1 MVRVYMLDYYTA
13 CSRAALIH
21 GHSTT
26 RTRRRAADAEDGLS
40 VQARRILAGI
50 QKKDVARLATA
61 DVQIIPPPVF
71 MKEVAIAG
79 SGRTVGGGGVG
90 EVETVKQKLSH
101 YMRAMPTGARNTIP
115 CVALVQDNGDDG
127 YVLSIPSLGILTEK
141 GVVDVNN
148 GGPADASPTASDPV
162 LSSVLYYCQRSLFHS
177 AYKQCETALR
187 RRTSD
192 PILMF
197 WKAFSLIMQGKSG
210 EALREL
216 EPLQEKRDLMLACP
230 AAMVF
235 AHERCK
241 LVDHEA
247 MHELQA
253 KLTIA
258 SSSNNVSD
266 RALIQMALFYWQTGQ
281 HDQARAYLKKVVEAG
296 PVSGNPGRASAV
308 AKSPQTPGAN
318 SGAGSTSYWMAVTF
332 MGWVDLTCGQD
343 SLVSRSNSWFDKILD
358 EFNPKDLD
366 AMLGRL
372 QYLRTTRQKL
382 AVALDIN
389 SQIITYHT
397 SFIPAYIERMYVLL
411 EMGSWELVV
420 EAAQRVST
428 LSPDS
433 IDTYAVL
440 CLNEL
445 CREGRAKVAANHL
458 SNLNLAISK
467 TEPSNAGLY
476 FSMAQAFSRLA
487 GRRES
492 VLEQTLSLAAK
503 AVEIDSSRVEFKCE
517 LGFIHFLL
525 GNLDKATEIYRT
537 AFAQNSH
544 DMTAMHGLIKCFIY
558 KGRFDEAEEQ
568 IEFLEAVQSTNM
580 SAETSYLSSLMARYK
595 YHNIDKQA
603 RYLKHAYEL
612 VRKSLTSKMIGLSY
626 YVKTNPDFLMELA
639 LDFLENCPQSAR
651 REGEEL
657 HPFLVNAYEILLQII
672 KIAPG
677 STEACYSLG
686 KVKYLMGDM
695 VAAQS
700 MANNCL
706 KLDSTHPNAHVLIA
720 QIQLSNGNTKGCL
733 AALDNGLSN
742 NFEVRH
748 IVLFHILKAKAL
760 KIQGNNDE
768 ALKVL
773 NSAMGMSVMRESEE
787 RHLPTVKRSDITPT
801 VADKASLYLE
811 LADAFSKTKNSV
823 DAAKVMEE
831 ASRIFGN
838 TSESHRIVLANA
850 DLALERGEIDTALV
864 ILSNIGPSH
873 LSFVQ
878 AKSKMG
884 MIYLT
889 QKKDRKA
896 YARCYG
902 DLYDRHK
909 TVETCIL
916 LGEAYMNIQ
925 EPEKAIEVYE
935 NGLDTFDDGSVLA
948 CKIGKALV
956 KTHDYARAISYYE
969 TALGKNTPNAASL
982 RFDLAELYFKL
993 KNYQDVERVV
1003 FEALDHPKSD
1013 DSTVLALDVKLNLLH
1028 AKGCRA
1034 SGKYDFAITHFTKSR
1049 DLQLRILSAESITS
1063 DSSELKAVVAD
1074 ICFELG
1080 ETYANNM
1087 GDLNQAL
1094 VHYNEAL
1101 QYQLMHQKSILAIC
1115 KHSITRNDLTTAQS
1129 QCTALLRSDPDN
1141 QAATIIMAELQFLSN
1156 SYSAAVSHFK
1166 TLLEKQPTQFFALR
1180 KAIEMMRR
1188 AGKMSESQQFFDIV
1202 EKSSF
1207 GRKILLHAG
1216 YHFCK
1221 GLQYRYTNSPNE
1233 ALKEFNYA
1241 RRDAEWGTESLFN
1254 MIEIF
1259 LNPDNETMGGDVL
1272 EAAADSSGSGD
1283 QTDADILALLT
1294 ADKLLKE
1301 LPQNPKSIRAQILE
1315 CHAWMAT
1322 KQKTEIERALAHFT
1336 QILQEET
1343 DHVPSLL
1350 GIAVAYMLLKQPPR
1364 ARNQLKR
1371 IVKMEWNVQYADDF
1385 ERAWLLLAD
1394 IHIQGGKYDLATDL
1408 LKRCLAQNKSC
1419 SKAYEYLGYI
1429 MEKEASYKDAAD
1441 SYTSAW
1447 KLERESNASI
1457 GFKLAFNYLKAKK
1470 FVEAIEVCHKVLKM
1484 YPDYPKIRKEILDKA
1499 RGSLRV

>member
-1 MVRVYMLDYYTA
+1 MFSSDQVT
-13 CSRAALIH
+13 S
-21 GHSTT
+21 G
-26 RTRRRAADAEDGLS
+26 GN
-40 VQARRILAGI
+40 
-50 QKKDVARLATA
+50 AT
-61 DVQIIPPPVF
+61 
-71 MKEVAIAG
+71 
-79 SGRTVGGGGVG
+79 
-90 EVETVKQKLSH
+90 
-101 YMRAMPTGARNTIP
+101 
-115 CVALVQDNGDDG
+115 
-127 YVLSIPSLGILTEK
+127 
-141 GVVDVNN
+141 
-148 GGPADASPTASDPV
+148 SDPV

-192 PILMF
+192 PVLMF
-197 WKAFSLIMQGKSG
+197 WKAFALIMQGKSG

-216 EPLQEKRDLMLACP
+216 ESLQEKRDLVLACP

-266 RALIQMALFYWQTGQ
+266 RALIQMGLFYWQTGQ
-281 HDQARAYLKKVVEAG
+281 HEQARAYLKKVIETG
-296 PVSGNPGRASAV
+296 PMGSGGGNTSARSSV
-308 AKSPQTPGAN
+308 VKSPQGAN
-318 SGAGSTSYWMAVTF
+318 GAGAGSSTFWMAVTF
-332 MGWVDLTCGQD
+332 MGWVDLTCGQET
-343 SLVSRSNSWFDKILD
+343 LVSKSYTWFDKILE
-358 EFNPKDLD
+358 EFNQKDLD
-366 AMLGRL
+366 ALLGRL

-389 SQIITYHT
+389 SQIITYHA

-445 CREGRAKVAANHL
+445 CREGRAKVASNHL

-467 TEPSNAGLY
+467 SEPSNAGLY
-476 FSMAQAFSRLA
+476 YSMAQAFSRLA
-487 GRRES
+487 GRKETI
-492 VLEQTLSLAAK
+492 LEQTLSLASK
-503 AVEIDSSRVEFKCE
+503 AVEIEPSKVEYKCE

-525 GNLDKATEIYRT
+525 GNIDKATELYRT

-568 IEFLEAVQSTNM
+568 IEFLDAVQSTTM
-580 SAETSYLSSLMARYK
+580 SAETSYLSSLMAKYK
-595 YHNIDKQA
+595 YRNIEKQTK
-603 RYLKHAYEL
+603 YLKQAYEL
-612 VRKSLTSKMIGLSY
+612 VRKSLTSKIIGLSY

-639 LDFLENCPQSAR
+639 LDFLENCPQTSR

-677 STEACYSLG
+677 SVEACFSLA
-686 KVKYLMGDM
+686 KVKYLMGDY
-695 VAAQS
+695 VAAQT
-700 MANNCL
+700 MANSCL
-706 KLDSTHPNAHVLIA
+706 KLDSTHLKAYVLVA
-720 QIQLSNGNTKGCL
+720 QIQLANRNAKGCL
-733 AALDNGLSN
+733 ASLDNGLSN

-748 IVLFHILKAKAL
+748 ILQFHILKAKAL
-760 KIQGNNDE
+760 KAQGNNDD

-773 NSAMGMSVMRESEE
+773 VGAMGMSIMRESEE
-787 RHLPTVKRSDITPT
+787 KVLPSVKRSDLIPT
-801 VADKASLYLE
+801 TSEKATLYLE
-811 LADAFSKTKNSV
+811 LADTYSKAKNTV
-823 DAAKVMEE
+823 DATRVMED
-831 ASRIFGN
+831 ASRIFGG

-850 DLALERGEIDTALV
+850 NLTLERGEVDAALV

-873 LSFVQ
+873 QSFVQ

-884 MIYLT
+884 AIYLNH
-889 QKKDRKA
+889 KKDRKA
-896 YARCYG
+896 YARCYS

-909 TVETCIL
+909 TVQTCIL
-916 LGEAYMNIQ
+916 LGEAFMNIQ

-935 NGLDTFDDGSVLA
+935 NGLDTFDDASVLA

-969 TALGKNTPNAASL
+969 TALGKNSPNATSL

-993 KNYQDVERVV
+993 KNYEDVERVV

-1013 DSTVLALDVKLNLLH
+1013 DSTVISLDVKLNILG
-1028 AKGCRA
+1028 AKAARA
-1034 SGKYDFAITHFTKSR
+1034 NGKLDTAIAGFTKAR
-1049 DLQLRILSAESITS
+1049 DLQLRIISGESVS
-1063 DSSELKAVVAD
+1063 NDLAELKGTVAN

-1080 ETYANNM
+1080 ETHSNQMN
-1087 GDLNQAL
+1087 DINQAL
-1094 VHYNEAL
+1094 VYYNEAIHHYPL
-1101 QYQLMHQKSILAIC
+1101 HQKSVLAIC
-1115 KHSITRNDLTTAQS
+1115 RLSITKNDLTTAQS
-1129 QCTALLRSDPDN
+1129 QCTSLLRADPDN
-1141 QAATIIMAELQFLSN
+1141 QAATIIMAELQFLNN
-1156 SYSAAVSHFK
+1156 SYSAAVSHYK
-1166 TLLEKQPTQFFALR
+1166 TLLEKQPLQFSALQ
-1180 KAIEMMRR
+1180 KAVEMMRR
-1188 AGKMSESQQFFDIV
+1188 AGKMSDAQQFFDLV
-1202 EKSSF
+1202 EKGSY
-1207 GRKILLHAG
+1207 GRKILLSAG

-1241 RRDAEWGTESLFN
+1241 RRDSEWGQESLYN

-1283 QTDADILALLT
+1283 QSDADILALLT

-1301 LPQNPKSIRAQILE
+1301 LPQNPKSIRTQILE

-1322 KQKTEIERALAHFT
+1322 KQKSEIERALGHLT
-1336 QILQEET
+1336 QILQDEP

-1350 GIAVAYMLLKQPPR
+1350 GIAIAYMLLKQPPR

-1371 IVKMEWNVQYADDF
+1371 IVKMEWSIQYADDF

-1419 SKAYEYLGYI
+1419 SKAFEYLGYI
-1429 MEKEASYKDAAD
+1429 MEKEASYKDAAE
-1441 SYTSAW
+1441 SYISAW
-1447 KLERESNASI
+1447 KLERESNAAI

-1470 FVEAIEVCHKVLKM
+1470 FVEAIEICHKVLKM
-1484 YPDYPKIRKEILDKA
+1484 YPDYPKIRKEILEKA
-1499 RGSLRV
+1499 RTSIRV

>member
-1 MVRVYMLDYYTA
+1 MFN
-13 CSRAALIH
+13 SN
-21 GHSTT
+21 S
-26 RTRRRAADAEDGLS
+26 DGS
-40 VQARRILAGI
+40 
-50 QKKDVARLATA
+50 
-61 DVQIIPPPVF
+61 
-71 MKEVAIAG
+71 
-79 SGRTVGGGGVG
+79 S
-90 EVETVKQKLSH
+90 
-101 YMRAMPTGARNTIP
+101 
-115 CVALVQDNGDDG
+115 
-127 YVLSIPSLGILTEK
+127 
-141 GVVDVNN
+141 
-148 GGPADASPTASDPV
+148 ASNPASDPV

-192 PILMF
+192 PVLLF
-197 WKAFSLIMQGKSG
+197 WKAFALMMQGKSG

-216 EPLQEKRDLMLACP
+216 EPLQEKRDLILACP
-230 AAMVF
+230 AAMVY

-247 MHELQA
+247 MNELQA

-266 RALIQMALFYWQTGQ
+266 RALIQMGLFYWQTGQ
-281 HDQARAYLKKVVEAG
+281 HEQARSFLKKVVENGINGGNAG
-296 PVSGNPGRASAV
+296 RSSVV
-308 AKSPQTPGAN
+308 KSSQGG
-318 SGAGSTSYWMAVTF
+318 SEVGGAGSASYWTAVAF
-332 MGWVDLTCGQD
+332 LGWVDLTCGQD
-343 SLVSRSNSWFDKILD
+343 SFVSKSISWFDKVLD

-372 QYLRTTRQKL
+372 QFLRTTRQKL

-389 SQIITYHT
+389 SQIITYHA
-397 SFIPAYIERMYVLL
+397 SFIPAYVERMYVLL

-458 SNLNLAISK
+458 SNLSL
-467 TEPSNAGLY
+467 
-476 FSMAQAFSRLA
+476 
-487 GRRES
+487 
-492 VLEQTLSLAAK
+492 QTLAMASK
-503 AVEIDSSRVEFKCE
+503 AVEIDSSKAEYKCE
-517 LGFIHFLL
+517 LGYIHFLL
-525 GNLDKATEIYRT
+525 GNIDKATEVYRV

-544 DMTAMHGLIKCFIY
+544 DMAAMHGLIKCFIF

-568 IEFLEAVQSTNM
+568 IEFLDAVQSTTM
-580 SAETSYLSSLMARYK
+580 SAETSYLSSLMAKYK
-595 YHNIDKQA
+595 YHSVEKQT
-603 RYLKHAYEL
+603 RYLKQSYDL
-612 VRKSLTSKMIGLSY
+612 VRKSLLTKMIGLSY

-639 LDFLENCPQSAR
+639 LDFMENCPQFSR
-651 REGEEL
+651 REGEDL

-677 STEACYSLG
+677 SVEACYSLA
-686 KVKYLMGDM
+686 KVKYLMGDL

-700 MANNCL
+700 MASNCL
-706 KLDSTHPNAHVLIA
+706 RLDSTHAKAHVLTA
-720 QIQLSNGNTKGCL
+720 QIQFANGNTKGCL
-733 AALDNGLSN
+733 SALDNGLSN
-742 NFEVRH
+742 NFEVRN
-748 IVLFHILKAKAL
+748 IIMFHILQAKAL
-760 KIQGNNDE
+760 KIQGNHEE

-773 NSAMGMSVMRESEE
+773 LSAMSMSVMRESQE
-787 RHLPTVKRSDITPT
+787 RPLPSVKRSDSIPT
-801 VADKASLYLE
+801 TSEKATLYLE
-811 LADAFSKTKNSV
+811 LAETYSKTKNSV
-823 DAAKVMEE
+823 EAAKVMEN
-831 ASRIFGN
+831 ANRIFGN
-838 TSESHRIVLANA
+838 T
-850 DLALERGEIDTALV
+850 
-864 ILSNIGPSH
+864 
-873 LSFVQ
+873 SFVQ

-884 MIYLT
+884 TIYLT
-889 QKKDRKA
+889 EKKDSKA
-896 YARCYG
+896 YARCFG

-925 EPEKAIEVYE
+925 DPDKAIEVYE

-969 TALGKNTPNAASL
+969 TALGKNSPSSSSL

-993 KNYQDVERVV
+993 KNYEDVERIAL
-1003 FEALDHPKSD
+1003 EALDHPKSED
-1013 DSTVLALDVKLNLLH
+1013 TTVMSLDIKLHLLQ
-1028 AKGCRA
+1028 AKSYRA
-1034 SGKYDFAITHFTKSR
+1034 TGKFENAISSFTKAR
-1049 DLQLRILSAESITS
+1049 DLQ
-1063 DSSELKAVVAD
+1063 
-1074 ICFELG
+1074 
-1080 ETYANNM
+1080 
-1087 GDLNQAL
+1087 
-1094 VHYNEAL
+1094 
-1101 QYQLMHQKSILAIC
+1101 
-1115 KHSITRNDLTTAQS
+1115 
-1129 QCTALLRSDPDN
+1129 LRSDPDN
-1141 QAATIIMAELQFLSN
+1141 QAATIIMAELQFLN
-1156 SYSAAVSHFK
+1156 NNYEAAVSHYK
-1166 TLLEKQPTQFFALR
+1166 SLLEKQPTQFMALR
-1180 KAIEMMRR
+1180 KAVEMMRR
-1188 AGKMSESQQFFDIV
+1188 AGKMSDAQQFFDLV
-1202 EKSSF
+1202 EKSTF

-1241 RRDAEWGTESLFN
+1241 RRDSEWGTESLYN

-1259 LNPDNETMGGDVL
+1259 LNPDNDTMGGDVL

-1283 QTDADILALLT
+1283 QSDADILALMT

-1301 LPQNPKSIRAQILE
+1301 LSQSQKTIRTQILE

-1322 KQKTEIERALAHFT
+1322 KQKAEIERALTHFT
-1336 QILQEET
+1336 QILQEEA

-1371 IVKMEWNVQYADDF
+1371 IVKMDWSVQYADDF

-1408 LKRCLAQNKSC
+1408 LKRCLSQNKSC
-1419 SKAYEYLGYI
+1419 SKAFEYLGYI
-1429 MEKEASYKDAAD
+1429 MEKEASYTDAAD

-1470 FVEAIEVCHKVLKM
+1470 YVEAIGISHKVLKM

-1499 RGSLRV
+1499 RGLLRV

>member
-1 MVRVYMLDYYTA
+1 MFNNT
-13 CSRAALIH
+13 
-21 GHSTT
+21 
-26 RTRRRAADAEDGLS
+26 E
-40 VQARRILAGI
+40 
-50 QKKDVARLATA
+50 
-61 DVQIIPPPVF
+61 
-71 MKEVAIAG
+71 
-79 SGRTVGGGGVG
+79 SGG
-90 EVETVKQKLSH
+90 
-101 YMRAMPTGARNTIP
+101 
-115 CVALVQDNGDDG
+115 
-127 YVLSIPSLGILTEK
+127 
-141 GVVDVNN
+141 
-148 GGPADASPTASDPV
+148 PTASDPV

-192 PILMF
+192 PVLMF
-197 WKAFSLIMQGKSG
+197 WKAFALIMQGKSG

-216 EPLQEKRDLMLACP
+216 EPLQEKRDLILACP
-230 AAMVF
+230 AAMVY

-281 HDQARAYLKKVVEAG
+281 HEQARAYLKKVIETGPAGGNTGRSSTVKSPPGTAGGAAG
-296 PVSGNPGRASAV
+296 PAVGSSAF
-308 AKSPQTPGAN
+308 
-318 SGAGSTSYWMAVTF
+318 WMAVTF

-343 SLVSRSNSWFDKILD
+343 ALVSKSFTWFDRILD
-358 EFNPKDLD
+358 EFNQKDLD
-366 AMLGRL
+366 ALLGRL

-389 SQIITYHT
+389 SQIITYHA

-411 EMGSWELVV
+411 EMDSWELVV

-445 CREGRAKVAANHL
+445 CREGRAKVASNHL

-467 TEPSNAGLY
+467 SEPSNAGLY

-487 GRRES
+487 GRKES
-492 VLEQTLSLAAK
+492 ILEQTLSLASK
-503 AVEIDSSRVEFKCE
+503 AVEIEPSKVEYKCE
-517 LGFIHFLL
+517 LGFVHFLL
-525 GNLDKATEIYRT
+525 GNIDKATEIYRT

-568 IEFLEAVQSTNM
+568 IEFLDAVQSTTM
-580 SAETSYLSSLMARYK
+580 SAETSYLSSLMAKYK
-595 YHNIDKQA
+595 YHNIDKQT
-603 RYLKHAYEL
+603 RYLKQAYDL
-612 VRKSLTSKMIGLSY
+612 VRKSLSTKLIGLSY

-639 LDFLENCPQSAR
+639 LDFMENCPQVSR

-677 STEACYSLG
+677 SVEACYSLG
-686 KVKYLMGDM
+686 KVKYLMGDL

-700 MANNCL
+700 MTNSCL
-706 KLDSTHPNAHVLIA
+706 KLDPTHSKAHVLIA
-720 QIQLSNGNTKGCL
+720 QIQLANGNPKGCI
-733 AALDNGLSN
+733 ASLDNGLSN

-748 IVLFHILKAKAL
+748 ILQFPILKAKAL
-760 KIQGNNDE
+760 KIQGNNEE

-773 NSAMGMSVMRESEE
+773 TGAMGMSVMRESEE
-787 RHLPTVKRSDITPT
+787 RQLPTVKRSDVVPT
-801 VADKASLYLE
+801 TSEKATLYLE
-811 LADAFSKTKNSV
+811 LADTYSKAKNAA
-823 DAAKVMEE
+823 DAARVMED
-831 ASRIFGN
+831 ANRIFGN

-850 DLALERGEIDTALV
+850 NLTLERGEIDAALV

-873 LSFVQ
+873 QSFVQ

-884 MIYLT
+884 TIYLT

-896 YARCYG
+896 YARCYS

-935 NGLDTFDDGSVLA
+935 NGLDTFDDGSILA

-969 TALGKNTPNAASL
+969 TALGKNSPNASSL

-993 KNYQDVERVV
+993 KNYEDVERTVV
-1003 FEALDHPKSD
+1003 EALDHPRSD
-1013 DSTVLALDVKLNLLH
+1013 DSTVMSLDVKLNLLA
-1028 AKGCRA
+1028 AKACRA
-1034 SGKYDFAITHFTKSR
+1034 SGKYEKAISSFTKAR
-1049 DLQLRILSAESITS
+1049 DIQLRIISGESIVNDFT
-1063 DSSELKAVVAD
+1063 ELKAVVAE

-1080 ETYANNM
+1080 ETYSKH
-1087 GDLNQAL
+1087 LNDIGQAL
-1094 VHYNEAL
+1094 VYYNEAIQ
-1101 QYQLMHQKSILAIC
+1101 QYPLHQKSSLAIC
-1115 KHSITRNDLTTAQS
+1115 RLSITKNDLSTAQS
-1129 QCTALLRSDPDN
+1129 QCTSLLKLDPDN
-1141 QAATIIMAELQFLSN
+1141 QAATIIMAELQYLNN
-1156 SYSAAVSHFK
+1156 SYSAAVSHYK
-1166 TLLEKQPTQFFALR
+1166 TLLEKQPTQFSALR
-1180 KAIEMMRR
+1180 KAVEMMRR
-1188 AGKMSESQQFFDIV
+1188 AGKMSDAQQFFDLV

-1241 RRDAEWGTESLFN
+1241 RRDSEWGQESLYN
-1254 MIEIF
+1254 MVEIF

-1283 QTDADILALLT
+1283 QSDADILALLT
-1294 ADKLLKE
+1294 ADKLIKE
-1301 LPQNPKSIRAQILE
+1301 LPQNPKSIRTQILE

-1322 KQKTEIERALAHFT
+1322 KQKAEIERALSHFT
-1336 QILQEET
+1336 QILQEEI

-1371 IVKMEWNVQYADDF
+1371 IVKMEWTVQYADDF

-1447 KLERESNASI
+1447 KLERESNAAI

-1470 FVEAIEVCHKVLKM
+1470 FVEAIEICHKVLKM